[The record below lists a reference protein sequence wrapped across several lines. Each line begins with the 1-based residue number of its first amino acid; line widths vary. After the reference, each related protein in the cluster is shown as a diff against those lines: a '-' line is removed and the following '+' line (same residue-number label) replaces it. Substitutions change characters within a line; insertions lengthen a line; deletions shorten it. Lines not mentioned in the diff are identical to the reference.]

1 MKKNNFLSK
10 LFILAFVFAPTWLFA
25 FGTYAEGF
33 ATAKIIQFE
42 SRGIIFNSYEGI
54 IEVTSFEKTEVC
66 DESKDE
72 FFAPTIIRHEISV
85 RPSNAE
91 LVNLLSKSVNDQ
103 LLIEYRIHRIED
115 FSLSSEM
122 EIVSARPQERTK
134 PAGLA
139 DKKVVKKTGSKRNFA
154 VSGKILQLDY
164 QGTFIGTYEGLY
176 LDEDRGKVHP
186 FSVTQAEMAKFAW
199 ETQKSSVSSSLGISV
214 SFAKGFRKSDYDLF
228 EINYREPAGGV
239 HTAAKE

>member
-1 MKKNNFLSK
+1 MNRSNLFIK
-10 LFILAFVFAPTWLFA
+10 LFTLAFILSPSWLFA

-33 ATAKIIQFE
+33 VTAKIIQFE

-54 IEVTSFEKTEVC
+54 IEVTSFDKTEAC
-66 DESKDE
+66 NEPKDE
-72 FFAPTIIRHEISV
+72 CFTPTIIRHDISV
-85 RPSNAE
+85 RQSNGE

-103 LLIEYRIHRIED
+103 LLLEYRIHRFED

-122 EIVSARPQERTK
+122 EILSAIIQEKNK

-139 DKKVVKKTGSKRNFA
+139 DKKVVKRTGSKRNFA

-164 QGTFIGTYEGLY
+164 QGTLIGTYEGLY
-176 LDEDRGKVHP
+176 IDEDRGKVHP

-199 ETQKSSVSSSLGISV
+199 ETQKSLASSSLGISV

-228 EINYREPAGGV
+228 EINYKEPAGGV
-239 HTAAKE
+239 HTTSKD